1 MNMEDFM
8 KAILTIIG
16 KDRPGII
23 YQVTEI
29 LYNYNINILDM
40 SQTIMEDKFVA
51 MINID
56 LTKANADFGKIT
68 ASFDDLSKQT
78 KLEIRIQNEEV
89 FDVMHRI

>member
-1 MNMEDFM
+1 M

-23 YQVTEI
+23 YQVAEV
-29 LYNYNINILDM
+29 LYKYNINILDM

-56 LTKANADFGKIT
+56 MTNANAEFNEVT
-68 ASFDDLSKQT
+68 ASFDALSEET

>member
-1 MNMEDFM
+1 M

-23 YQVTEI
+23 YQVTEV
-29 LYNYNINILDM
+29 LYKYNINILDM
-40 SQTIMEDKFVA
+40 SQTIMDDKFVA

-56 LTKANADFGKIT
+56 LSKANADFSEIT
-68 ASFDDLSKQT
+68 ANFDSLSKET

>member
-1 MNMEDFM
+1 MNMEDYM

-16 KDRPGII
+16 NDRPGII
-23 YQVTEI
+23 YQVTEV
-29 LYNYNINILDM
+29 LYKYNINILDM

-56 LTKANADFGKIT
+56 MTKVNADFSEIT
-68 ASFDDLSKQT
+68 GAFDSLSKET

>member
-1 MNMEDFM
+1 M

-23 YQVTEI
+23 YSVTKI
-29 LYNYNINILDM
+29 LYEYNINILDM

-51 MINID
+51 MLNID
-56 LTKANADFGKIT
+56 MTEANAKFDVIND
-68 ASFDDLSKQT
+68 SFDALSEET
-78 KLEIRIQNEEV
+78 KLEIRIQNEEL

>member
-1 MNMEDFM
+1 M

-23 YQVTEI
+23 YHVAEV
-29 LYNYNINILDM
+29 LYKYNINILDM

-56 LTKANADFGKIT
+56 MTEANAEFNEVT
-68 ASFDDLSKQT
+68 ASFDALSEET

>member
-1 MNMEDFM
+1 M

-23 YQVTEI
+23 YQVSEV
-29 LYNYNINILDM
+29 LYKYNINILDM

-51 MINID
+51 MINIE
-56 LTKANADFGKIT
+56 LAKAKAEFDEIT
-68 ASFDDLSKQT
+68 GSFDKLSKET

>member
-1 MNMEDFM
+1 M

-23 YQVTEI
+23 YSVTKI
-29 LYNYNINILDM
+29 LYQYNINILDM

-56 LTKANADFGKIT
+56 LAKAKANFDEIT
-68 ASFDDLSKQT
+68 GAFDDLSKET
-78 KLEIRIQNEEV
+78 KLEIRIQNEKL

>member
-1 MNMEDFM
+1 M

-23 YQVTEI
+23 YSVTKI
-29 LYNYNINILDM
+29 LYEYNINILDM

-51 MINID
+51 MLNID
-56 LTKANADFGKIT
+56 LTQAKADFKEIT
-68 ASFDDLSKQT
+68 GSFDELSKET
-78 KLEIRIQNEEV
+78 KLEIRIQNEEL

>member
-1 MNMEDFM
+1 M

-16 KDRPGII
+16 NDRPGII
-23 YQVTEI
+23 YQVTEV
-29 LYNYNINILDM
+29 LYKYNINILDM

-56 LTKANADFGKIT
+56 MTKANADFSEIT
-68 ASFDDLSKQT
+68 DSFNALSKET

>member
-1 MNMEDFM
+1 M

-23 YQVTEI
+23 YQVSEV
-29 LYNYNINILDM
+29 LYKYNINILDM

-56 LTKANADFGKIT
+56 LAKAKAEFDEIT
-68 ASFDDLSKQT
+68 ESFDKLSKET

-89 FDVMHRI
+89 FDAMHRI

>member
-1 MNMEDFM
+1 M

-23 YQVTEI
+23 YSVTKI
-29 LYNYNINILDM
+29 LYEYNINILDM

-51 MINID
+51 MLNID
-56 LTKANADFGKIT
+56 LAGTNAKFNDIT
-68 ASFDDLSKQT
+68 ETFDSLSEET
-78 KLEIRIQNEEV
+78 KLEIRIQNEEL

>member
-1 MNMEDFM
+1 M

-23 YQVTEI
+23 YQVTEV
-29 LYNYNINILDM
+29 LYKYNINILDM

-56 LTKANADFGKIT
+56 LSNANADFSEIT
-68 ASFDDLSKQT
+68 NSFDSLSKET

>member
-1 MNMEDFM
+1 M

-23 YQVTEI
+23 YQVTEV
-29 LYNYNINILDM
+29 LYEYNINISDM

-51 MINID
+51 MLNVD
-56 LTKANADFGKIT
+56 LKDANVDFDEVNER
-68 ASFDDLSKQT
+68 FDDLSKET
-78 KLEIRIQNEEV
+78 GLEIRIQNEEV

>member
-1 MNMEDFM
+1 M

-16 KDRPGII
+16 QDRPGII
-23 YQVTEI
+23 YQVSEI
-29 LYNYNINILDM
+29 LYKYNINILDM

-56 LTKANADFGKIT
+56 LEE
-68 ASFDDLSKQT
+68 ASGEFNEIREAFDALSEET

>member
-1 MNMEDFM
+1 M

-16 KDRPGII
+16 LDRPGII
-23 YQVTEI
+23 YQVSEI
-29 LYNYNINILDM
+29 LYTYNINILDL
-40 SQTIMEDKFVA
+40 SQTIMEEKFVA

-56 LTKANADFGKIT
+56 LSKTNADFKKIKT
-68 ASFDDLSKQT
+68 SFDDLSKET

>member
-1 MNMEDFM
+1 M

-23 YQVTEI
+23 YQVAEV
-29 LYNYNINILDM
+29 LYKYNINILDM

-56 LTKANADFGKIT
+56 MTEANAEFNEVT
-68 ASFDDLSKQT
+68 ASFDALSEET

>member
-1 MNMEDFM
+1 MEDFM

-16 KDRPGII
+16 NDRPGII
-23 YQVTEI
+23 YQVAEV
-29 LYNYNINILDM
+29 LYKYNINILDM

-56 LTKANADFGKIT
+56 MTKANADFSEIT
-68 ASFDDLSKQT
+68 GAFDSLSKET

>member
-1 MNMEDFM
+1 M

-16 KDRPGII
+16 NDRPGII
-23 YQVTEI
+23 YQVTEV
-29 LYNYNINILDM
+29 LYKYNINILDM

-56 LTKANADFGKIT
+56 LTKAHADFSEIT
-68 ASFDDLSKQT
+68 KSFNALSEET

>member
-1 MNMEDFM
+1 M

-23 YQVTEI
+23 YQVSEV
-29 LYNYNINILDM
+29 LYKYNINILDM

-56 LTKANADFGKIT
+56 LAKAKAEFDEIT
-68 ASFDDLSKQT
+68 ESFDKLSKET

>member
-1 MNMEDFM
+1 M

-16 KDRPGII
+16 LDRPGII
-23 YQVTEI
+23 YQVSEI
-29 LYNYNINILDM
+29 LYTYNINILDL
-40 SQTIMEDKFVA
+40 SQTIMEEKFVA

-56 LTKANADFGKIT
+56 LSKANSDFKKIKT
-68 ASFDDLSKQT
+68 SFDDLSKET

>member
-1 MNMEDFM
+1 M

-16 KDRPGII
+16 LDRPGII
-23 YQVTEI
+23 YQVSEI
-29 LYNYNINILDM
+29 LYTYNINILDL
-40 SQTIMEDKFVA
+40 SQTIMEEKFVA

-56 LTKANADFGKIT
+56 LSKANADFKKIKT
-68 ASFDDLSKQT
+68 CFDDLSKET

>member
-1 MNMEDFM
+1 M

-23 YQVTEI
+23 YQVSEV
-29 LYNYNINILDM
+29 LYKYNINILDM

-56 LTKANADFGKIT
+56 LTKAKADFNEIT
-68 ASFDDLSKQT
+68 DSFDALSDQT

>member
-1 MNMEDFM
+1 M

-23 YQVTEI
+23 YQVSEV
-29 LYNYNINILDM
+29 LYKYNINILDM

-56 LTKANADFGKIT
+56 LAEAKAEFDEIT
-68 ASFDDLSKQT
+68 ESFDKLSKET